1 MKKIISVAVTTLLML
16 SLVTGCGKQAV
27 PQETEES
34 RPIEITEAG
43 LGSISTEYIYSG
55 TAMAGK
61 TANVFCAVQGKV
73 KKVYVDIGDTVKAGE
88 TLFSMDSNT
97 LENSLAAAQAQVDL
111 AQIGVESANG
121 AQTQMNL
128 KQVEVGYNAA
138 KRAYESTK
146 ALYEEGYVSK
156 NEMEQVKDTY
166 EQAKQSYE
174 LTSTEV
180 LELSKKQAQAQLTAA
195 QAQVKTLQDS
205 LEDAVVES
213 PISGVITGNNVTE
226 GVLLSSQVIPM
237 TVSDLSS
244 VEVQVSVSEE
254 VVVSLHSGDPANVV
268 IPTLGNDLFPA
279 VIKTVNPAADRQG
292 TYGVELTIPN
302 DDGAI
307 KGGMFA
313 QVHFQNQQAEDV
325 IVVNRDVV
333 LEKSGEHFV
342 FIEKDGIARKVPVT
356 IGIDNGEQVQITDG
370 VSEGDR
376 LISTGQAFLSDG
388 ELVRVIDPD
397 AEPEKPEDSQES
409 ATTSA
414 DSSAEPATS
423 AEEG

>member
-1 MKKIISVAVTTLLML
+1 MRKTITVAVTALLIL

-27 PQETEES
+27 PQETVDS
-34 RPIEITEAG
+34 RPVEITEATRG
-43 LGSISTEYIYSG
+43 AISTEYIYSG
-55 TAMAGK
+55 TAVAGK
-61 TANVFCAVQGKV
+61 TANVFCTVQGKV
-73 KKVYVDIGDTVKAGE
+73 EKVYVDIGDTVKAGE
-88 TLFSMDSNT
+88 KLFSMDSNT

-111 AQIGVESANG
+111 AEIGVESADG
-121 AQTQMNL
+121 AQMQISI

-156 NEMEQVKDTY
+156 NDMEQVEDAY

-205 LEDAVVES
+205 LADAVVES
-213 PISGVITGNNVTE
+213 PINGVITGNNVTE

-254 VVVSLHSGDPANVV
+254 VVVSLHPGDPADVI
-268 IPTLGNDLFPA
+268 IPTLGNDSFPA

-292 TYGVELTIPN
+292 TYGVKLTIPN
-302 DDGAI
+302 EDGTI

-313 QVHFQNQQAEDV
+313 QVHFQNQQAEDA
-325 IVVNRDVV
+325 IVVNRDIVQ
-333 LEKSGEHFV
+333 EKSGEHFV
-342 FIEKDGIARKVPVT
+342 FIEEDGIARKVPVT
-356 IGIDNGEQVQITDG
+356 IGIDDGEQVQITEG
-370 VSEGDR
+370 VCEGDR
-376 LISTGQAFLSDG
+376 LVYKGQSFLSDG
-388 ELVRVIDPD
+388 EAVRVIDPD
-397 AEPEKPEDSQES
+397 AEPVNVEDSQES